1 MDLKR
6 TFKKSFVVLLLA
18 VVVAFSLAHMVPDD
32 SDKSAPPLPEVNDV
46 VQVRQA
52 DGSVREVALEE
63 YVVGVVSAEMPV
75 SFSQEALKAQAVA
88 SRTYVLSRDLV
99 VDDTTSS
106 QVYEDEARRREK
118 WKEDF
123 EANEAKIEACVEAT
137 KGEVLTYQGQYIS
150 ALFFSSSNGKTE
162 NNEDYFNTVS
172 VPYLRSVDSSWDLE
186 VSSQVYREKS
196 FTKEELNQ
204 IFETDDFTLTILSY
218 KESGR
223 VDQVDVSGKTY
234 TGREI
239 REKLG
244 LASSDFDI
252 EQEGDTYIFHT
263 VGYGHGVGMSQYG
276 AQGMAEEGYDYRTI
290 LTYYYQGVEIE
301 KLHS

>member
-1 MDLKR
+1 
-6 TFKKSFVVLLLA
+6 
-18 VVVAFSLAHMVPDD
+18 MVPDD
-32 SDKSAPPLPEVNDV
+32 SDKIAPPLSEVNDV
-46 VQVRQA
+46 VQVTHS
-52 DGSVREVALEE
+52 DGSVSEVDLEE
-63 YVVGVVSAEMPV
+63 YVVGVVSAEMPC
-75 SFSQEALKAQAVA
+75 SFDEEALKAQAVA
-88 SRTYVLSRDLV
+88 SRTYVLSRNLV
-99 VDDTTSS
+99 VDDSTSS
-106 QVYEDEARRREK
+106 QVYEDQVAREEK
-118 WKEDF
+118 WKENF
-123 EANEAKIEACVEAT
+123 STNEAKIEACVEAT
-137 KGEVLTYQGQYIS
+137 KGEVLTYEGQYIS

-186 VSSQVYREKS
+186 VSNQVYREKS
-196 FTKEELNQ
+196 FTIDELND
-204 IFETDDFTLTILSY
+204 IFQTENFEISILSY

-223 VDQVDVSGKTY
+223 VDLVRIGTREY

-244 LASSDFDI
+244 LASSDFDV
-252 EQEGDTYIFHT
+252 ERVGDSYIFHT

-276 AQGMAEEGYDYRTI
+276 AQGMAEEGYDYREI

>member
-1 MDLKR
+1 
-6 TFKKSFVVLLLA
+6 
-18 VVVAFSLAHMVPDD
+18 MVPDD
-32 SDKSAPPLPEVNDV
+32 SDKIAPPLSEVNDV
-46 VQVRQA
+46 VQVTHS
-52 DGSVREVALEE
+52 DGSVSEVDLEE
-63 YVVGVVSAEMPV
+63 YVVGVVSAEMPC
-75 SFSQEALKAQAVA
+75 SFDEEALKAQAVA
-88 SRTYVLSRDLV
+88 SRTYVLSRNLV
-99 VDDTTSS
+99 VDDSTSS
-106 QVYEDEARRREK
+106 QVYEDQVAREEK
-118 WKEDF
+118 WKENF
-123 EANEAKIEACVEAT
+123 STNEAKIEACVEAT
-137 KGEVLTYQGQYIS
+137 KGEVLTYEGQYIS

-186 VSSQVYREKS
+186 VSNQVYREKS
-196 FTKEELNQ
+196 FTIDELND
-204 IFETDDFTLTILSY
+204 IFQTENFEISILSY

-223 VDQVDVSGKTY
+223 VDLVRIGTRQY

-244 LASSDFDI
+244 LASSDFDV
-252 EQEGDTYIFHT
+252 EHVGDSYVFHT

-276 AQGMAEEGYDYRTI
+276 AQGMAEEGYDYREI

>member
-1 MDLKR
+1 
-6 TFKKSFVVLLLA
+6 
-18 VVVAFSLAHMVPDD
+18 MVPDD
-32 SDKSAPPLPEVNDV
+32 SDKIAPPLSEVNDV
-46 VQVRQA
+46 VQVTHS
-52 DGSVREVALEE
+52 DGSVSEVDLEE
-63 YVVGVVSAEMPV
+63 YVVGVVSAEMPC
-75 SFSQEALKAQAVA
+75 SFDEEALKAQAVA
-88 SRTYVLSRDLV
+88 SRTYVLSRNLV
-99 VDDTTSS
+99 VDDSTSS
-106 QVYEDEARRREK
+106 QVYEDQVAREEK
-118 WKEDF
+118 WKENF
-123 EANEAKIEACVEAT
+123 STNEAKIEACVEAT
-137 KGEVLTYQGQYIS
+137 KGEVLTYEGQYIS

-186 VSSQVYREKS
+186 VSNQVYREKS
-196 FTKEELNQ
+196 FTIDELND
-204 IFETDDFTLTILSY
+204 IFQTENFEISILSY

-223 VDQVDVSGKTY
+223 VDLVRIGTREY

-252 EQEGDTYIFHT
+252 ERVGDSYVFHT

-276 AQGMAEEGYDYRTI
+276 AQGMAEEGYDYREI

>member
-1 MDLKR
+1 M
-6 TFKKSFVVLLLA
+6 
-18 VVVAFSLAHMVPDD
+18 
-32 SDKSAPPLPEVNDV
+32 
-46 VQVRQA
+46 
-52 DGSVREVALEE
+52 
-63 YVVGVVSAEMPV
+63 
-75 SFSQEALKAQAVA
+75 
-88 SRTYVLSRDLV
+88 
-99 VDDTTSS
+99 
-106 QVYEDEARRREK
+106 
-118 WKEDF
+118 
-123 EANEAKIEACVEAT
+123 EAT

>member
-1 MDLKR
+1 
-6 TFKKSFVVLLLA
+6 
-18 VVVAFSLAHMVPDD
+18 MVPDD
-32 SDKSAPPLPEVNDV
+32 SDKIAPPLSEVNDV
-46 VQVRQA
+46 VQVTHS
-52 DGSVREVALEE
+52 DGSVSEVDLEE
-63 YVVGVVSAEMPV
+63 YVVGVVSAEMPC
-75 SFSQEALKAQAVA
+75 SFDEEALKAQAVA
-88 SRTYVLSRDLV
+88 SRTYVLSRNLV
-99 VDDTTSS
+99 VDDSTSS
-106 QVYEDEARRREK
+106 QVYEDQVAREEK
-118 WKEDF
+118 WKENF
-123 EANEAKIEACVEAT
+123 STNEAKIEACVEAT
-137 KGEVLTYQGQYIS
+137 KGEVLTYEGQYIS

-186 VSSQVYREKS
+186 VSNQVYREKS
-196 FTKEELNQ
+196 FTIDELND
-204 IFETDDFTLTILSY
+204 IFQTENFEISILSY

-223 VDQVDVSGKTY
+223 VDLVRIGTREY

-244 LASSDFDI
+244 LASSDFDV
-252 EQEGDTYIFHT
+252 EHVGDSYVFHT

-276 AQGMAEEGYDYRTI
+276 AQGMAEEGYDYREI

>member
-1 MDLKR
+1 
-6 TFKKSFVVLLLA
+6 
-18 VVVAFSLAHMVPDD
+18 MVPDD
-32 SDKSAPPLPEVNDV
+32 SDKIAPPLSEVNDV
-46 VQVRQA
+46 VQVTHS
-52 DGSVREVALEE
+52 DGSVSEVDLEE
-63 YVVGVVSAEMPV
+63 YVVGVVSAEMPC
-75 SFSQEALKAQAVA
+75 SFDEEALKAQAVA
-88 SRTYVLSRDLV
+88 SRTYVLSRNLV
-99 VDDTTSS
+99 VDDSTSS
-106 QVYEDEARRREK
+106 QVYEDQVAREEK
-118 WKEDF
+118 WKENF
-123 EANEAKIEACVEAT
+123 STNEAKIEACVEAT
-137 KGEVLTYQGQYIS
+137 KGEVLTYEGQYIS

-186 VSSQVYREKS
+186 VSNQVYREKS
-196 FTKEELNQ
+196 FTIDELND
-204 IFETDDFTLTILSY
+204 IFQTENFEISILSY

-223 VDQVDVSGKTY
+223 VDLVRIGTREY

-244 LASSDFDI
+244 LASSDFDV
-252 EQEGDTYIFHT
+252 ERGGDSYIFHT

-276 AQGMAEEGYDYRTI
+276 AQGMAEEGYDYREI